1 MPAAQA
7 AEASGPGS
15 GAPDL
20 KGENPLNTRKGRLF
34 MGSCSCGCN
43 AKSEKKDNPGANKKS
58 FICYQ
63 CNTFKDAPTE
73 APAPECCGKK
83 MQEMD

>member
-1 MPAAQA
+1 
-7 AEASGPGS
+7 
-15 GAPDL
+15 
-20 KGENPLNTRKGRLF
+20 
-34 MGSCSCGCN
+34 MGSCNCGCY
-43 AKSEKKDNPGANKKS
+43 AKSEKKDNPGADKKS
-58 FICYQ
+58 YICQQ